1 MANLR
6 ANNLTGTGGRN
17 AIKGSVYFSG
27 YVEGASSDYLYL
39 QDSDDL
45 DMGTGD
51 FTFECWL
58 NAVSHVGTNSP
69 NFMGIFSS
77 GAFTAGGFLIQVNN
91 TGPLRLV
98 IPLAAGGNFEESA
111 GPSLWGSWNHIAVVK
126 TSNVIKGFVNGVE
139 VISASHSVG
148 IDFAHGGYATV
159 GENCKVTYPGDYPLR
174 GHVSN
179 LRLVKGTALYTSSF
193 TPSTE
198 ELTAVDGTVLLCCQ
212 DTDDPTQEATGKHEI
227 IGIRKCYE
235 GKRYSNIATN
245 GDLETGDTTGWTNN
259 GCATFEVTTGNS
271 HSGSYS
277 LHCLSD
283 GNGDGVSFS
292 TAVDTNLRY
301 KISAYMKCVGPVGT
315 SAKAKM
321 KVGSAFGDSTNYESQ
336 TVGYDSYK
344 TFDEWDYVEWIGF
357 PSASTTYISFV
368 ESSANDANEWYVDDL
383 RVEVWFPEE
392 TENILANPKFLTGA
406 TGWSFSSTPSGEYTI
421 SSDKLNLADNS
432 RTGNAYATQ
441 QIIRGSTKEGRYRI
455 HINYAVTS
463 GAFDFGVGNSN
474 VWTISGTAGAT
485 HELEA
490 DGNNANFRIIGN
502 QHCVASWTNV
512 TLYRIAEPKR
522 INELPPVGIDEG
534 VTFEGETKVNT
545 QNYMYFPTGDTS
557 QRSRGRCIISNGS
570 PGSQSLYY
578 LQMQSGGIVQN
589 FGLLANN
596 VQLSRACGSSTRML
610 VADGY
615 IAPATTN
622 VIEYITI
629 ATTGGGTDYGDLTV
643 ARRRALGMANTT
655 RGVWVGG
662 TGASPAASYYNEQDY
677 NTIASAGNATD
688 FGDASTLT
696 STGNGVSSSTRG
708 VYSIAHNGSTSA
720 YNNTLEYITFATTG
734 SRTNF
739 GDLSAAKGYHM
750 CGCSS
755 SDSTRGLFAGGYNP
769 VQDTIDYITMASTGD
784 ATDFGNLSVARRSGM
799 ATGNSIDAIFVGG
812 YLPGVSN
819 TIDKVTIQTTGD
831 AVDFGDLTVKFH
843 EGAASSD
850 SHGGLS

>member
-6 ANNLTGTGGRN
+6 ANKITTGTVDYQGSIYASGTSAYLLTTTTAPGTDDFTIECWINSDN
-17 AIKGSVYFSG
+17 ASGTNQEGIFDINAQPDGSSG
-27 YVEGASSDYLYL
+27 YQSSSTNRIRLTQGRDGTDGQNGGLEVKIN
-39 QDSDDL
+39 DTAV
-45 DMGTGD
+45 GTGD
-51 FTFECWL
+51 GNDIIQEGTWHHIAVTRASGTVKIWVDGVEKASGSAAGNVTGTTFVTGYYDTNYTFQGYMSNFRYRKGTAHYTTTFT
-58 NAVSHVGTNSP
+58 P
-69 NFMGIFSS
+69 P
-77 GAFTAGGFLIQVNN
+77 
-91 TGPLRLV
+91 TGPLERTSDTEL
-98 IPLAAGGNFEESA
+98 LFAQSANNAGDGYSSA
-111 GPSLWGSWNHIAVVK
+111 I
-126 TSNVIKGFVNGVE
+126 
-139 VISASHSVG
+139 
-148 IDFAHGGYATV
+148 HGGTTDIMQV
-159 GENCKVTYPGDYPLR
+159 FGNVTA
-174 GHVSN
+174 N
-179 LRLVKGTALYTSSF
+179 
-193 TPSTE
+193 
-198 ELTAVDGTVLLCCQ
+198 
-212 DTDDPTQEATGKHEI
+212 
-227 IGIRKCYE
+227 
-235 GKRYSNIATN
+235 
-245 GDLETGDTTGWTNN
+245 
-259 GCATFEVTTGNS
+259 
-271 HSGSYS
+271 
-277 LHCLSD
+277 
-283 GNGDGVSFS
+283 
-292 TAVDTNLRY
+292 
-301 KISAYMKCVGPVGT
+301 T
-315 SAKAKM
+315 SAPTLTTTSD
-321 KVGSAFGDSTNYESQ
+321 VGVVFDGDIKINSQ
-336 TVGYDSYK
+336 G
-344 TFDEWDYVEWIGF
+344 
-357 PSASTTYISFV
+357 
-368 ESSANDANEWYVDDL
+368 
-383 RVEVWFPEE
+383 
-392 TENILANPKFLTGA
+392 
-406 TGWSFSSTPSGEYTI
+406 
-421 SSDKLNLADNS
+421 
-432 RTGNAYATQ
+432 
-441 QIIRGSTKEGRYRI
+441 
-455 HINYAVTS
+455 
-463 GAFDFGVGNSN
+463 
-474 VWTISGTAGAT
+474 
-485 HELEA
+485 
-490 DGNNANFRIIGN
+490 
-502 QHCVASWTNV
+502 
-512 TLYRIAEPKR
+512 
-522 INELPPVGIDEG
+522 
-534 VTFEGETKVNT
+534 
-545 QNYMYFPTGDTS
+545 YMYFPTGDTS

-677 NTIASAGNATD
+677 NTIATTGNATD

-708 VYSIAHNGSTSA
+708 VYSIAYNGSTSA

-819 TIDKVTIQTTGD
+819 TIDKVTIQTTGN
-831 AVDFGDLTVKFH
+831 AVDFGDLTVKLH
-843 EGAASSD
+843 EGACSSD

>member
-6 ANNLTGTGGRN
+6 ADNLTGTGGRN
-17 AIKGSVYFSG
+17 ALDGSVFFDGESRLELDG
-27 YVEGASSDYLYL
+27 SSDFAF
-39 QDSDDL
+39 
-45 DMGTGD
+45 GTGD
-51 FTFECWL
+51 FTIEMWIKI
-58 NAVSHVGTNSP
+58 NDDTNTNTLYDSRP
-69 NFMGIFSS
+69 AGSNGAQVALFYSGSSNGI
-77 GAFTAGGFLIQVNN
+77 L
-91 TGPLRLV
+91 
-98 IPLAAGGNFEESA
+98 
-111 GPSLWGSWNHIAVVK
+111 
-126 TSNVIKGFVNGVE
+126 
-139 VISASHSVG
+139 
-148 IDFAHGGYATV
+148 FAHGGTV
-159 GENCKVTYPGDYPLR
+159 RITGTVDVGADQAWHHIALTRASGSTKLFVDGVQDGSTYSSDTTDYLNPSNKPRIGASGGSTDLSSDGYFR
-174 GHVSN
+174 GYISN
-179 LRLVKGTALYTSSF
+179 VRVNKGSALYTAAF
-193 TPSTE
+193 TPPTE
-198 ELTAVDGTVLLCCQ
+198 KLTAVDGTSLLCCQ
-212 DTDDPTQEATGKHEI
+212 DSDDPTQEATGKTI
-227 IGIRKCYE
+227 
-235 GKRYSNIATN
+235 
-245 GDLETGDTTGWTNN
+245 TGYG
-259 GCATFEVTTGNS
+259 
-271 HSGSYS
+271 
-277 LHCLSD
+277 
-283 GNGDGVSFS
+283 
-292 TAVDTNLRY
+292 
-301 KISAYMKCVGPVGT
+301 
-315 SAKAKM
+315 
-321 KVGSAFGDSTNYESQ
+321 
-336 TVGYDSYK
+336 
-344 TFDEWDYVEWIGF
+344 
-357 PSASTTYISFV
+357 
-368 ESSANDANEWYVDDL
+368 
-383 RVEVWFPEE
+383 
-392 TENILANPKFLTGA
+392 
-406 TGWSFSSTPSGEYTI
+406 
-421 SSDKLNLADNS
+421 NLA
-432 RTGNAYATQ
+432 
-441 QIIRGSTKEGRYRI
+441 
-455 HINYAVTS
+455 
-463 GAFDFGVGNSN
+463 
-474 VWTISGTAGAT
+474 AG
-485 HELEA
+485 
-490 DGNNANFRIIGN
+490 
-502 QHCVASWTNV
+502 QP
-512 TLYRIAEPKR
+512 IAPKV
-522 INELPPVGIDEG
+522 LPPVGVDEG
-534 VTFEGETKVNT
+534 VVFDGDTKVNS
-545 QNYMYFPTGDTS
+545 QGYMYFPTGDTS

-615 IAPATTN
+615 ISPATTN

-769 VQDTIDYITMASTGD
+769 VQDTIDYITIASTGD

-843 EGAASSD
+843 EGACSSD